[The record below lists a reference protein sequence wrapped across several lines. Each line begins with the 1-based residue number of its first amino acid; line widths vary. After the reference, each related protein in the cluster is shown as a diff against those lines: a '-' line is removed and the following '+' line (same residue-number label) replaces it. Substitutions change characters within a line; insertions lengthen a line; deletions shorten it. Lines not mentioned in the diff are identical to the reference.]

1 MVQYGQ
7 KKRREEQTKDEEA
20 RRNGQS
26 RGEWS
31 GVQVIRTDDPEAEK
45 SEPDADDYDNPG
57 AVDFDELP

>member
-1 MVQYGQ
+1 MDR
-7 KKRREEQTKDEEA
+7 KKRKEA
-20 RRNGQS
+20 QNIEDAKLRRNGQS

>member
-1 MVQYGQ
+1 MEDI
-7 KKRREEQTKDEEA
+7 KKCKDEEA

-45 SEPDADDYDNPG
+45 PEPDADDYDNPG